1 MFLKINV
8 NFTVRL
14 TSRARLMRLGENG
27 RGFVRLDEVILDWV
41 RLDKAYRSLVMVM
54 N

>member
-27 RGFVRLDEVILDWV
+27 RGFVRLDVVIGPSEVPATSRV
-41 RLDKAYRSLVMVM
+41 T
-54 N
+54 